1 LLFFVVILLQVNFL
15 IADPLVQLPNGLI
28 QGREATTFANKSYFA
43 FEKIPYASPPVGAL
57 RFKAP
62 QPAQDWDGTLNTTHL
77 DVSCLQSLPS
87 ASNSEDC
94 LFVNV
99 FTPELPMNGDNVSL
113 TVMFYIHGGAFS
125 VGSSMDASP
134 DLFVNNDV
142 VLVTINYRLGPFGFL
157 STQDDVIPGNNGLK
171 DQLLAIRWT
180 HDNIHLF
187 GGNPDQITI
196 FGGSA
201 GAGSC
206 AYHQLN
212 QNSEGLFRGVILES
226 GSFLCTGMFQR
237 NSRSIAFGTAAL
249 LNSTFEGSND
259 SEALLQFLQSVDA
272 EELNTAAE
280 EYNNLVRLIW
290 HRNKCVA

>member
-1 LLFFVVILLQVNFL
+1 
-15 IADPLVQLPNGLI
+15 
-28 QGREATTFANKSYFA
+28 
-43 FEKIPYASPPVGAL
+43 
-57 RFKAP
+57 
-62 QPAQDWDGTLNTTHL
+62 
-77 DVSCLQSLPS
+77 
-87 ASNSEDC
+87 
-94 LFVNV
+94 
-99 FTPELPMNGDNVSL
+99 
-113 TVMFYIHGGAFS
+113 
-125 VGSSMDASP
+125 
-134 DLFVNNDV
+134 
-142 VLVTINYRLGPFGFL
+142 
-157 STQDDVIPGNNGLK
+157 
-171 DQLLAIRWT
+171 
-180 HDNIHLF
+180 LF

-212 QNSEGLFRGVILES
+212 QNSEGGNINNRSFGKIIFVVGLFRGVILES

-249 LNSTFEGSND
+249 LNTTFEGSND